1 MKTLFIKKEELQL
14 LLTGASDG
22 LPIPNRLRE
31 ALELPEND
39 GAGCADEGA
48 CFCEEHAF
56 APEQDTVPMKSMGNE
71 VISVI
76 FSGPTSNPYDQLQ
89 DEWTEAGKARITE
102 GVASSPEVK
111 RWLEE
116 ETEVQY
122 DWSLTQPDMPWKIA

>member
-22 LPIPNRLRE
+22 LLIPNRLRE
-31 ALELPEND
+31 ALELPED
-39 GAGCADEGA
+39 EGFGCVDEGA

-56 APEQDTVPMKSMGNE
+56 APELDTVPMKSMGNE
-71 VISVI
+71 IVSVI
-76 FSGPTSNPYDQLQ
+76 FSRPTPNPYDQLK
-89 DEWTEAGKARITE
+89 DDWAEAGKALISE

-116 ETEVQY
+116 ETDVQY
-122 DWSLTQPDMPWKIA
+122 DWSLTQPDMPWRNA